1 MTDATKEL
9 IWELVEPQFEMYDRM
24 NLPVERRLLEMKVL
38 DLIQTIEEQEETTA
52 LNAFHDG
59 YHDGTMEAE
68 DTVSELQDQ
77 IQRVIENLR
86 DTAVTLE
93 REYGR

>member
-9 IWELVEPQFEMYDRM
+9 IWELVEPQLEMYDRM
-24 NLPVERRLLEMKVL
+24 NLLVERRMLEMKVL
-38 DLIQTIEEQEETTA
+38 DLIQTIEEQEDATV

-59 YHDGTMEAE
+59 YHDGFMEAE
-68 DTVSELQDQ
+68 DSVSELQGQ
-77 IQRVIENLR
+77 IQNVIEDLR
-86 DTAVTLE
+86 DTAYRLE

>member
-9 IWELVEPQFEMYDRM
+9 IWELVEPQLEMYDRM
-24 NLPVERRLLEMKVL
+24 NLPVERRMLEMKVL
-38 DLIQTIEEQEETTA
+38 DLIQTIEEQEEATV

-59 YHDGTMEAE
+59 YHDGNIEAQ
-68 DTVSELQDQ
+68 DTISELQDQ
-77 IQRVIENLR
+77 IQRVVESLR
-86 DTAVTLE
+86 DTAYRLE

>member
-9 IWELVEPQFEMYDRM
+9 IWELVEPQLEMYDRM
-24 NLPVERRLLEMKVL
+24 NLPVERRMLEMKVL
-38 DLIQTIEEQEETTA
+38 DLIQTIEEQEEATV

-59 YHDGTMEAE
+59 YHDGFMEAE
-68 DTVSELQDQ
+68 DSVSELQGQ
-77 IQRVIENLR
+77 IQNVIEGLR
-86 DTAVTLE
+86 DTAYRLE

>member
-9 IWELVEPQFEMYDRM
+9 IWELVEPQLEMYDRM
-24 NLPVERRLLEMKVL
+24 NLPVERRMLEMKVL
-38 DLIQTIEEQEETTA
+38 DLIQTIEEQEEATV

-59 YHDGTMEAE
+59 YHDGFMEAE
-68 DTVSELQDQ
+68 DSVSELQDQ
-77 IQRVIENLR
+77 IQNVIEGLR
-86 DTAVTLE
+86 DTAYRLE